1 MKATLK
7 PGITHTNKITIDKD
21 RTISFMGDELRV
33 YGTPFMVRDMEATCR
48 DLLLQHHD
56 AGEDSVGARIEV
68 DHLAPTLIGQWV
80 EIKATVTEVE
90 GQRVKFDLEARDAL
104 DAIGR
109 GKHIRFTVDKSKQGL
124 RLQAKA
130 AKVKAAAG

>member
-1 MKATLK
+1 MKA
-7 PGITHTNKITIDKD
+7 GVSHTNKITIDKD
-21 RTISFMGDELRV
+21 RTIGFMGDDLRV
-33 YGTPFMVRDMEATCR
+33 YATPSMVRDMEATCR
-48 DLLLQHHD
+48 DLLMQHHD
-56 AGEDSVGARIEV
+56 AGEDSVGARVEV

-80 EIKATVTEVE
+80 EIKATVTEAE

-109 GKHIRFTVDKSKQGL
+109 GKHIRFTVDKSKQGQ

-130 AKVKAAAG
+130 AKVKAAQG